1 MSVTCSIWP
10 QLTVAIENQA
20 AAPHW
25 PPAAVEHL
33 ATKPQIPGEIGRV
46 SIFPTIQ
53 NCCTFLLRAFF
64 LLLAGLQVCSEPGE
78 VFDGPQM
85 MGGGVGLDLRRSFFC
100 KYSNLHVGAP
110 SACETEMECCP
121 AQNMKSA
128 LRLPAGSTLGS
139 SVGEVFING
148 TFFLP

>member
-1 MSVTCSIWP
+1 MDVALPRRRRRFLKVFMSVTCSIWP

-33 ATKPQIPGEIGRV
+33 ATKPQIRGEIGPV

-85 MGGGVGLDLRRSFFC
+85 GGVGGWSRF
-100 KYSNLHVGAP
+100 
-110 SACETEMECCP
+110 T
-121 AQNMKSA
+121 A
-128 LRLPAGSTLGS
+128 LILL
-139 SVGEVFING
+139 
-148 TFFLP
+148 